1 MVGALICLNKNLP
14 KVVKDKHQKES
25 QRQSKKGNSV
35 SGGYRLYDIYEDNTP
50 KYSYQKKLMP
60 FLPIENKVPQQ
71 QTTFLLIISNQ
82 PIRKRNNII
91 ILKVNKHK
99 QMTNLIKNSPIKR

>member
-1 MVGALICLNKNLP
+1 MVGALICLIKNLP

-50 KYSYQKKLMP
+50 KYSYQKQ
-60 FLPIENKVPQQ
+60 INAVPSDREQSAS
-71 QTTFLLIISNQ
+71 TTDYFSINNFKSTNQ
-82 PIRKRNNII
+82 KKKQYHNI
-91 ILKVNKHK
+91 K
-99 QMTNLIKNSPIKR
+99 S